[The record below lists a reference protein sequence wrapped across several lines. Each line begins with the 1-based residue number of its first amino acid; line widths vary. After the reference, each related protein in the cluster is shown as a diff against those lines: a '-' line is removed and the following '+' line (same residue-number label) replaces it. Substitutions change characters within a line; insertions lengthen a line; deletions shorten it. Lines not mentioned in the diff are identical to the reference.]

1 MYEVAVE
8 TVTGRELSRTV
19 VCADALA
26 GVIRKFASHPRA
38 NCLFVN
44 GRGYF
49 SMREALAPLVEV
61 NRFSLS
67 CNGDKVFRNV

>member
-8 TVTGRELSRTV
+8 TVMGRELSRTV

-38 NCLFVN
+38 ACLFVN
-44 GRGYF
+44 GRGYT
-49 SMREALAPLVEV
+49 STRDALAPLVEV
-61 NRFSLS
+61 NKFSLA